1 MQDVAYGTTKLKY
14 DSGETKTVPHA
25 ILTATYSHI
34 IASYNQRCSESQ
46 VEALCERTLFRLLQ
60 QLKLTQQHSLTDL
73 DDITADGIN
82 SFSGLEKV
90 VDLYLKDKN
99 LADLL
104 EKGKHTVTS

>member
-73 DDITADGIN
+73 DMTIS
-82 SFSGLEKV
+82 SFSDPEKV
-90 VDLYLKDKN
+90 VNLYLKDKN
-99 LADLL
+99 LVDLL
-104 EKGKHTVTS
+104 EKGKHTVPS